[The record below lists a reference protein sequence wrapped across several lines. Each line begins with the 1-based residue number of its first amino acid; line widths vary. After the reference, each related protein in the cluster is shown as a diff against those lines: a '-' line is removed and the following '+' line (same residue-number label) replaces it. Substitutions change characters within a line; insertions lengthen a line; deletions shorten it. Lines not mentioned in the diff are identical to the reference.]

1 MNRSLRAA
9 GAVLA
14 IGAVLTTVMAGIAVF
29 DQRATDGHSDHAGET
44 AVVEPAVTWKQLEVS
59 LDAID
64 NRVDDVSQQLANES
78 ESARR
83 GQVEIESRLRD
94 DLRAELD
101 RGLAGI
107 FGDTRLV
114 ETIESTLASRGDRQQ
129 IESIEARLKVL
140 AGTIERQADSTAALR
155 EQLGRLQPAMQVVAT
170 PGRPEHFTIEA
181 RQVPLADVLKRL
193 DELSDWKFE
202 ATMAATARVSIDRLE
217 GVTIQQALEVLLPAA
232 GCAARLD
239 GRNVNVMSMA
249 EARRQR
255 QRRPPVPAPAPA
267 PVSEPSGDTS
277 REVIVDLAIVSIEL
291 TDEYPG
297 GISDLIETTGPT
309 GALGQATGGLL
320 DQPISEFLEQLGKV
334 VSTKVVAQPR
344 LRVNDGAVAR
354 LETGQRTRTASMVSP
369 TGRPTTLD
377 LAAKLVVR
385 PRILPGGQ
393 IELSLTPT
401 QETRVAGDKGLPAAR
416 SAAEPS
422 ASIRVVI
429 PAGQTVLL
437 GGLFADINLESA
449 EALERGPAKPRL
461 IERLFG
467 DEAQPVGGGTIR
479 RELIVLATPRLD
491 DRNADQPVRQSR
503 P

>member
-64 NRVDDVSQQLANES
+64 SRVDDVSQQLANES

-83 GQVEIESRLRD
+83 GQVELESRLRD

-239 GRNVNVMSMA
+239 GRKVNVMSMA
-249 EARRQR
+249 EARRQQ
-255 QRRPPVPAPAPA
+255 QRRQAVPA

-401 QETRVAGDKGLPAAR
+401 QETRVAGDKDLPAAR

-449 EALERGPAKPRL
+449 EALERGPEKPRL

>member
-140 AGTIERQADSTAALR
+140 SGTIERQADSTAALR
-155 EQLGRLQPAMQVVAT
+155 EQLGRLQPAMQIVAT
-170 PGRPEHFTIEA
+170 PGRPGHFTIEA

-255 QRRPPVPAPAPA
+255 RQAVPA

-449 EALERGPAKPRL
+449 EALERGPEKPRL

>member
-64 NRVDDVSQQLANES
+64 SRVDDVSQQLANES

-83 GQVEIESRLRD
+83 GQVELESRLRD

-129 IESIEARLKVL
+129 IESMEARLKVL

-155 EQLGRLQPAMQVVAT
+155 EQLRRLQPALQVVAT
-170 PGRPEHFTIEA
+170 PGRSGHFTIEA

-249 EARRQR
+249 EARRQQ
-255 QRRPPVPAPAPA
+255 QRRQAVPA

-449 EALERGPAKPRL
+449 EALERGPEKPRL

>member
-64 NRVDDVSQQLANES
+64 SRVDDVSQQLANES

-83 GQVEIESRLRD
+83 GQVELESRLRD

-202 ATMAATARVSIDRLE
+202 ATMAATAKVSIDRLE

-239 GRNVNVMSMA
+239 GRKVNVMSMA
-249 EARRQR
+249 EARRQQ
-255 QRRPPVPAPAPA
+255 QRRQAVPA

-320 DQPISEFLEQLGKV
+320 DQPISEFLEQLRKV

-354 LETGQRTRTASMVSP
+354 LETGQRTRTASMVSS

-377 LAAKLVVR
+377 LTAQLVVR

-401 QETRVAGDKGLPAAR
+401 QETRVAGDKDLPAPR
-416 SAAEPS
+416 PAAERS

-449 EALERGPAKPRL
+449 EALAGGVAKPRL

-503 P
+503 R

>member
-64 NRVDDVSQQLANES
+64 SRVDDVSQQLANES

-83 GQVEIESRLRD
+83 GQVELESRLRD

-255 QRRPPVPAPAPA
+255 QRQRRPPVPAPA
-267 PVSEPSGDTS
+267 PVSEPSGDPS

-449 EALERGPAKPRL
+449 EALAGGAAKPRL

>member
-1 MNRSLRAA
+1 M
-9 GAVLA
+9 
-14 IGAVLTTVMAGIAVF
+14 
-29 DQRATDGHSDHAGET
+29 
-44 AVVEPAVTWKQLEVS
+44 
-59 LDAID
+59 
-64 NRVDDVSQQLANES
+64 
-78 ESARR
+78 
-83 GQVEIESRLRD
+83 
-94 DLRAELD
+94 
-101 RGLAGI
+101 
-107 FGDTRLV
+107 
-114 ETIESTLASRGDRQQ
+114 
-129 IESIEARLKVL
+129 
-140 AGTIERQADSTAALR
+140 
-155 EQLGRLQPAMQVVAT
+155 
-170 PGRPEHFTIEA
+170 
-181 RQVPLADVLKRL
+181 
-193 DELSDWKFE
+193 
-202 ATMAATARVSIDRLE
+202 
-217 GVTIQQALEVLLPAA
+217 
-232 GCAARLD
+232 
-239 GRNVNVMSMA
+239 
-249 EARRQR
+249 
-255 QRRPPVPAPAPA
+255 
-267 PVSEPSGDTS
+267 
-277 REVIVDLAIVSIEL
+277 IVDLAIVSIEL

-449 EALERGPAKPRL
+449 EALERGPEKPRL

>member
-44 AVVEPAVTWKQLEVS
+44 AAVEPAVTWKQLEVS

-64 NRVDDVSQQLANES
+64 SRVDDVSQQLANES

-83 GQVEIESRLRD
+83 GQVELESRLRD

-249 EARRQR
+249 EARRQ
-255 QRRPPVPAPAPA
+255 QQQQQAVPAPA
-267 PVSEPSGDTS
+267 SEPSGDTS

-320 DQPISEFLEQLGKV
+320 DQPISEFLEQLRKV

-369 TGRPTTLD
+369 AGRATTLD

-401 QETRVAGDKGLPAAR
+401 QETRVAGDKDLPAAR
-416 SAAEPS
+416 SAAQRS

-449 EALERGPAKPRL
+449 EALARGPEKPRL

-503 P
+503 R

>member
-64 NRVDDVSQQLANES
+64 SRVDDVSQQLADES

-83 GQVEIESRLRD
+83 GQVELESRLRD

-255 QRRPPVPAPAPA
+255 QRQRQQAVPA

-449 EALERGPAKPRL
+449 EALERGPEKPRL

-491 DRNADQPVRQSR
+491 DRNADQPVRRSR

>member
-64 NRVDDVSQQLANES
+64 SRVDDVSQQLANES

-83 GQVEIESRLRD
+83 GQVELESRLRD

-202 ATMAATARVSIDRLE
+202 ASMAATAKVSIDRLE
-217 GVTIQQALEVLLPAA
+217 GVTVQQALEVLLPAA

-239 GRNVNVMSMA
+239 GRKVNVMAMA
-249 EARRQR
+249 EARRQQ
-255 QRRPPVPAPAPA
+255 QRRQAVPA

-291 TDEYPG
+291 SDEYPG

-377 LAAKLVVR
+377 LTAQLVVR

-401 QETRVAGDKGLPAAR
+401 QETRVAGDKDLPAPR
-416 SAAEPS
+416 PAAERS

-449 EALERGPAKPRL
+449 EALERGPEKPRL

-467 DEAQPVGGGTIR
+467 DKAQPVGGGTIR

-503 P
+503 R